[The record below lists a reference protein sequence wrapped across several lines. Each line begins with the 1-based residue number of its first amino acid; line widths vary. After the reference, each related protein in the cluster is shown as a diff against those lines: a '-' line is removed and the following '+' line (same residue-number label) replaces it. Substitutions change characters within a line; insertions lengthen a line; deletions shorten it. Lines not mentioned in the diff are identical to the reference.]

1 MSFISDIG
9 NAFSKAASTIGDIAK
24 VAAPFVFPGPTL
36 ALTAFNL
43 VSDAFGEGVK
53 GAAKQM
59 CQEMGM
65 PKFLGDLIGKLVDK
79 VLDDCRKPSN
89 PDCDRHCG
97 NNPETQQCKR
107 DFIQDLIKSLVDRV
121 KEELK
126 SDECNGGGGG
136 GGKKSWFVALA
147 SALGKVAGEK
157 AKEMVNLSNKIVELN
172 GAGEEKA
179 QEAVQAQNELN
190 GLSKEFQMFMEM
202 INNLIKGLGDGQTT
216 VLRK

>member
-9 NAFSKAASTIGDIAK
+9 NAFSKAVDTIGDIAK

-36 ALTAFNL
+36 ALTAFNFAA
-43 VSDAFGEGVK
+43 DAFGEGVK

-59 CQEMGM
+59 CQELGM
-65 PKFLGDLIGKLVDK
+65 PKFLMDLIGKLVDK
-79 VLDDCRKPSN
+79 VLEQCRQPSN
-89 PDCDRHCG
+89 PECDRQCG
-97 NNPETQQCKR
+97 NNPETQNCKR
-107 DFIQDLIKSLVDRV
+107 DFVQDLIKSLVDAVR
-121 KEELK
+121 EEIK
-126 SDECNGGGGG
+126 NDGCEGGGGG

-202 INNLIKGLGDGQTT
+202 INNLIKSLGDGQTT
-216 VLRK
+216 VMRK